1 MSNISSG
8 IAPGHAD
15 DVFNVDVWGVTD
27 IDQPRLEDDN
37 YDGVD
42 HDGAD
47 DELVGDDI
55 GAEELDLNGE
65 LPLSECVEG
74 VREGYDSVFTSR
86 HLVESQGK
94 IFMVKRKRLV
104 AAFTPTHHTR
114 QVEVFE
120 ADIEEGAWVPVDS
133 GVGSGQAI
141 FVSNRSSS
149 VVSAS
154 GEVEEGVMY
163 FSDFDDVFDMKSR
176 TIRPATPMNPAYER
190 WMAMWVFPPDL
201 VV

>member
-1 MSNISSG
+1 
-8 IAPGHAD
+8 
-15 DVFNVDVWGVTD
+15 
-27 IDQPRLEDDN
+27 
-37 YDGVD
+37 
-42 HDGAD
+42 
-47 DELVGDDI
+47 
-55 GAEELDLNGE
+55 
-65 LPLSECVEG
+65 VEG

-120 ADIEEGAWVPVDS
+120 ADTEAGAWVPLD
-133 GVGSGQAI
+133 GGLGSGQAI